1 MTRQGLHRLL
11 RDQHRLA
18 ARAVD
23 KGDYAAMAIL
33 LDLAHAVQEAG
44 LTQRQREALYYV
56 YDLDMRQ
63 ADAGEARGVSREA
76 VAQFVLGA
84 LKRIIKVYEKWAEGA
99 E

>member
-23 KGDYAAMAIL
+23 KGDYDAKVIL
-33 LDLAHAVQEAG
+33 LDLERA
-44 LTQRQREALYYV
+44 LTAARLTNKQRLALHYV
-56 YDLDMRQ
+56 YTLDMRQ
-63 ADAGEARGVSREA
+63 VDAGIAMGVSRAA